1 MEKLKITSLKL
12 NKKNNKIYLTLN
24 LLALFIFLI
33 FLIFISYKIIF
44 PSQYFTYSFKN
55 TNSLK
60 NTISDIKEAPNEL
73 EFFSS
78 TPFNFSDIIIT
89 VKTKNEPI
97 SIFNIPKIRIKKSYK
112 SFFYPESNSL
122 ENLSPDQEN
131 ILSSIDNS
139 VYIVGQ
145 NKKTPVDSTETFEA
159 LGYDWKNV
167 SENKNDL
174 GGFEKQKLADMNYAH
189 PNGTVF
195 ETIENNEFYFI
206 ENNTKRKIE
215 EINPPVK
222 NPIRVSDQSLKLQ
235 KSCTLMKSFKF
246 SSNYRC
252 GVEIS
257 DFKELVGKDYK
268 FNLTG
273 LSSKDI
279 EAITIE
285 FKKSPSLDNFKLFLF
300 ELKKKIL
307 YRFGIKDF

>member
-12 NKKNNKIYLTLN
+12 NKKNKRTYLILN
-24 LLALFIFLI
+24 SLALFIFLI
-33 FLIFISYKIIF
+33 LIIFISYKIIF
-44 PSQYFTYSFKN
+44 PSQYFTYSFEN

-60 NTISDIKEAPNEL
+60 NTITEMKDIPNGL

-78 TPFNFSDIIIT
+78 TPFKFSDIVIT
-89 VKTKNEPI
+89 VKAKNESV
-97 SIFNIPKIRIKKSYK
+97 SIFNVPKIKINKSYK
-112 SFFYPESNSL
+112 SFFYPEGNPL
-122 ENLSPDQEN
+122 ENLEPDQEN

-145 NKKTPVDSTETFEA
+145 NKKTPIDSTETFEA

-174 GGFEKQKLADMNYAH
+174 GSFEKQKLADMNYAH
-189 PNGTVF
+189 PNGTIF
-195 ETIENNEFYFI
+195 KTIENNEFYFI
-206 ENNTKRKIE
+206 ENNTKRKIAE
-215 EINPPVK
+215 TNPLVK
-222 NPIRVSDQSLKLQ
+222 NPIRVNSRSLETQ

-252 GVEIS
+252 RVEIS
-257 DFKELVGKDYK
+257 EFEKLIGKDYK

-273 LSSKDI
+273 LFPKDI
-279 EAITIE
+279 EKIDIE